1 MKPLQKTILLALL
14 IMCILISACG
24 TISNPQSSVIST
36 QSPDIGNVDAN
47 KSTPDPV
54 ETSQPLSINQ
64 YEGDEFYENYVDS
77 KEFLVRY
84 LTKNESELNVP
95 VYWYDDLIN
104 KTGRLYCRDFDYET
118 LNSPNTGGNN
128 INRILTLLPTKAA
141 RCTDG
146 GKYMYLMY
154 DTDKGQRLFLFSN
167 AYGDNPNEFLFL
179 SGVAVLMQE
188 RLSYSSFLSVK
199 KGDSID
205 SLIEIDPAMEIY
217 SEYLHKNYS
226 KDNLDRLRDAYGPPV
241 TVSILTDGAV
251 KITYEYRDGEFLVD
265 TVEYSEDYI
274 LSGRAEPVCYRIAEI
289 DYVD

>member
-1 MKPLQKTILLALL
+1 MKRYSLIMLILLS
-14 IMCILISACG
+14 ILFSAC
-24 TISNPQSSVIST
+24 TIKLDSDLPAIAPT
-36 QSPDIGNVDAN
+36 QTPAGNVDAN

-54 ETSQPLSINQ
+54 ETSQPLSIKQ

-77 KEFLVRY
+77 KEFLARY

-128 INRILTLLPTKAA
+128 ISRILTLLPTKAA

-265 TVEYSEDYI
+265 TVEYNEDYI
-274 LSGRAEPVCYRIAEI
+274 LSGRAEPVCYRIAET

>member
-24 TISNPQSSVIST
+24 TISNPQSSVIPT

-54 ETSQPLSINQ
+54 ETSQPLSIKQ

-77 KEFLVRY
+77 KEFLARY

-128 INRILTLLPTKAA
+128 ISRILTLLPTKAA

-265 TVEYSEDYI
+265 TVEYNEDYI

>member
-24 TISNPQSSVIST
+24 TISNPQSSVIPT

-128 INRILTLLPTKAA
+128 ISRILTLLPTKAA

-265 TVEYSEDYI
+265 TVEYNEDYI